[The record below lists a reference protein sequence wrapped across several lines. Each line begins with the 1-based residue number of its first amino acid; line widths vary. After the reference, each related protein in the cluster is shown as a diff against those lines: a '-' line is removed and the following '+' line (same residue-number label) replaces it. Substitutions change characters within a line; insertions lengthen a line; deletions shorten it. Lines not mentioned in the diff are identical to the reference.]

1 MAAASSPNTASN
13 ASGKLGPRFDRMR
26 RGARRVRA
34 RVRRAVSLV
43 VEFWLKIT
51 NDWIFNLSA
60 VLAYNLLMSFIP
72 ILFVLLAVAGFFL
85 GNITPGGA
93 AKLQRFI
100 AAAFPDQISHTFVEA
115 VAAHLSKSA
124 SIFLALGIV
133 SSIFIGSRLFIAMEN
148 CFGIVFRLRGR
159 DLLHQ
164 NVMAVSML
172 LLYIGLVPLLFL
184 GSIVPPAILKL
195 VDPAGNSGFGGFLLQ
210 AAGVGVAMVVAV
222 VLFGVIYVV
231 VPNRRVNWHESLKG
245 TLVAATLLVL
255 YEVLFPFYVNG
266 ILHPGNYGSIA
277 GFILVLLIFFFYLAF
292 ILLLGAEVISFSE
305 GQRRAAGDLAAIMH
319 EVQAHRTTVGAA
331 GATAGTPRED
341 VKHGKGMRAMR
352 GQWAARLHER
362 RDHHDDAMP
371 SGKLADE

>member
-1 MAAASSPNTASN
+1 
-13 ASGKLGPRFDRMR
+13 MR
-26 RGARRVRA
+26 RAI
-34 RVRRAVSLV
+34 SLV

-93 AKLQRFI
+93 AKLQHFI

-115 VAAHLSKSA
+115 VAAHLRTSA
-124 SIFLALGIV
+124 RIFLALGII

-172 LLYIGLVPLLFL
+172 LLYILLVPLLFL

-195 VDPAGNSGFGGFLLQ
+195 VDPAGTSGFGGFLLQ

-231 VPNRRVNWHESLKG
+231 VPNRRVNWRESMKG

-266 ILHPGNYGSIA
+266 ILHPNNYGSIA

-341 VKHGKGMRAMR
+341 VKHRKGMHAMR
-352 GQWAARLHER
+352 GRWAARLHER